1 MVTKIVVIG
10 LGYVGIPAAALLADV
25 DDHTVTGL
33 QRRSKR
39 SGWKI
44 DVLNSGKSP
53 FSGVEPGLD
62 ELIERVVKK
71 GTFRATDDVEILK
84 DADIILID
92 VQTPTDSQNMPQYFS
107 LREVSKSIGQRINRG
122 SFIVVEST
130 VAPGTTQHVV
140 QTIIERESG
149 LKGGVDFDLA
159 FSYERVMPGRLIEFI
174 VNMPRVVG
182 GITPQATQ
190 RAVELYSKICK
201 DKIYTTDALTAEL
214 SKTIEN
220 AYRDV
225 NIAFANEM
233 ALVCESL
240 GVNVYEIIDL
250 INARHDR
257 HMHIPG
263 AGVGGHC
270 LPKDP
275 WLLRYGLY
283 EYGNWK
289 IEPESIAVARRVNNH
304 MPIHMADLVENALYV
319 KGVSMQDATITIL
332 GLSYLENS
340 DDTRNTPAAILTAAL
355 QSRGAKVRLHD
366 PYVKGWEFYP
376 HKIET
381 DIIAA
386 STESDCLAL
395 ATKHREYFT
404 LNLDEIKKVMRTPI
418 IVDGRNV
425 FDTQTVIDKGFEY
438 RCIGKKGIK
447 RTT

>member
-1 MVTKIVVIG
+1 MVTKIVVVG

-25 DDHTVTGL
+25 EGHDVTGL

-53 FSGVEPGLD
+53 FEGDEPGLN
-62 ELIERVVKK
+62 ELIERVVKR
-71 GTFRATDDVEILK
+71 GTFRATDDIEVLK
-84 DADIILID
+84 HADIILID
-92 VQTPTDSQNMPQYFS
+92 VQTPTDSQNMPQYLS
-107 LREVSKSIGQRINRG
+107 LREVSKNVGQRIKRG
-122 SFIVVEST
+122 AFVVVEST

-140 QTIIERESG
+140 QTIIEKESG

-190 RAVELYSKICK
+190 RAVDLYSTICK
-201 DKIYTTDALTAEL
+201 KKIYTTDTLSAEL
-214 SKTIEN
+214 AKTIEN

-233 ALVCESL
+233 AMVCESL
-240 GVNVYEIIDL
+240 GVNIYEIIEL

-283 EYGNWK
+283 EYGTWK
-289 IEPESIAVARRVNNH
+289 IEPESISVARRVNNH
-304 MPIHMADLVENALYV
+304 MPVHMADLVENALQV
-319 KGVSMQDATITIL
+319 KGRSMQDATVTIL
-332 GLSYLENS
+332 GIAYLEDS
-340 DDTRNTPAAILTAAL
+340 DDTRNTPAAVLAAAL
-355 QSRGAKVRLHD
+355 QSRGAIVRLHD
-366 PYVKGWEFYP
+366 PYVKEWEFGP
-376 HKIET
+376 HE
-381 DIIAA
+381 
-386 STESDCLAL
+386 
-395 ATKHREYFT
+395 
-404 LNLDEIKKVMRTPI
+404 
-418 IVDGRNV
+418 
-425 FDTQTVIDKGFEY
+425 
-438 RCIGKKGIK
+438 
-447 RTT
+447 

>member
-1 MVTKIVVIG
+1 MVKKIVVVG
-10 LGYVGIPAAALLADV
+10 LGYVGIPAAALLAEV
-25 DDHTVTGL
+25 DGHDVTGL
-33 QRRSKR
+33 QRKSKR

-44 DVLNSGKSP
+44 DILNSGKSP
-53 FSGVEPGLD
+53 FEGVEPGLD
-62 ELIERVVKK
+62 ELIDRVVKK
-71 GTFRATDDVEILK
+71 GTFRATDDIEVLR

-92 VQTPTDSQNMPQYFS
+92 VQTPTDSQNMPQYIS
-107 LREVSKSIGQRINRG
+107 LREVSKNIGQYIKKG
-122 SFIVVEST
+122 TFVVVEST

-149 LKGGVDFDLA
+149 LKGGIDFDLA
-159 FSYERVMPGRLIEFI
+159 FSYERVMPGHLIDFI

-182 GITPQATQ
+182 GITPKATQ
-190 RAVELYSKICK
+190 RAVDLYSTICK
-201 DKIYTTDALTAEL
+201 DKIYTTDTLTAEL

-289 IEPESIAVARRVNNH
+289 IEPEFIAISRRVNNH
-304 MPIHMADLVENALYV
+304 MPIHMADLIENALYV
-319 KGVSMQDATITIL
+319 RGISLQDATVTIL
-332 GLSYLENS
+332 GIAYLENS
-340 DDTRNTPAAILTAAL
+340 DDTRNTPAAILAAAL
-355 QSRGAKVRLHD
+355 QSRGANVKLHD
-366 PYVKGWEFYP
+366 PYVKVWEFGP
-376 HKIET
+376 QKIET
-381 DIIAA
+381 NIIEAA
-386 STESDCLAL
+386 RESDCLAVV
-395 ATKHREYFT
+395 TKHREYFS
-404 LNLDEIKKVMRTPI
+404 LNLENIVKIMRTPI

-425 FDTQTVIDKGFEY
+425 FDTQSVINNGFEY
-438 RCIGKKGIK
+438 RCIGKVGIK
-447 RTT
+447 KPK